1 MKDAAIYFLMACG
14 VAGIADVLW
23 FEGKIGVWLARYISL
38 RTLFKKKRRK

>member
-23 FEGKIGVWLARYISL
+23 FEGKIGVWLSKYLSL
-38 RTLFKKKRRK
+38 RQFFKGD